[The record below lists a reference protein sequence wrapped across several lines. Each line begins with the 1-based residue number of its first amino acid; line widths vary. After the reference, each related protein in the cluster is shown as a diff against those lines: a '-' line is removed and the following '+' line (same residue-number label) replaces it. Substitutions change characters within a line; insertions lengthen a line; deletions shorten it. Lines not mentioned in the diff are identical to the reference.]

1 MLGQIIR
8 EAAGNLM
15 AAKQRTLLALIG
27 IVIGAG
33 SVIAMI
39 NVGQMVQQQALLQFQ
54 ALGPDLVN
62 ITIESGMSMGRPG
75 GGMGG
80 MGGMGGDRAGL
91 PPDVALELIRGTP
104 GLTMASP
111 LITANASMVRDGR
124 PVHAQMMAGTS
135 ALLNLTGVT
144 MAEGR
149 FISDIDD
156 SEPFI
161 AGARGAM
168 ERTFGELNTPP
179 ENPLRVGESLR
190 VGGSLFTVIGTFD
203 AGGYNPLLGFQPS
216 NALFIP
222 LHAARRVSDRPLV
235 SQIIGR
241 MGMGITPPDVERQ
254 MRDRLLALG
263 RTEHAS
269 VRSAEELMQAMQQQ
283 MRLFTLLL
291 GAVGSI
297 SLVVGGVGVMN
308 IMLVSVMERRREIGL
323 RLAIGA
329 RPREITWLFLI
340 ESILLSALG
349 GGLGLVLGLGASYLF
364 GSLTNTPF
372 FPSQLAAL
380 VGVLVSASVGVFF
393 GYYPARRASRLDPIE
408 ALRSE

>member
-1 MLGQIIR
+1 MFGQIIR

-39 NVGQMVQQQALLQFQ
+39 NVGQMVKQQALLQFQ
-54 ALGPDLVN
+54 ALGPDMLN
-62 ITIESGMSMGRPG
+62 ITIEAPPSMTGGQPG
-75 GGMGG
+75 GGRGG
-80 MGGMGGDRAGL
+80 GGRGGL
-91 PPDVALELIRGTP
+91 PIDVALDLIARTP
-104 GLTMASP
+104 GLAVASP
-111 LITANASMVRDGR
+111 LIMANASMVRDGR
-124 PVHAQMMAGTS
+124 PVYGQMMAGTS
-135 ALLNLTGVT
+135 ALLDLTGVT

-149 FISDIDD
+149 FISDIDG

-168 ERTFGELNTPP
+168 EQTFGMSMGPP
-179 ENPLRVGESLR
+179 KAPLRVGEALR
-190 VGGSLFTVIGTFD
+190 VGGSLFTVVGTFD
-203 AGGYNPLLGFQPS
+203 AGGFNPLLGFQPS

-222 LHAARRVSDRPLV
+222 LHAARRVTDSPVV

-241 MGMGITPPDVERQ
+241 MAPGMTPQAIEAQLREA
-254 MRDRLLALG
+254 LAAQG
-263 RTEHAS
+263 RTERAT
-269 VRSAEELMQAMQQQ
+269 VRSAEELMQAMESQ

-291 GAVGSI
+291 GAIGSI

-329 RPREITWLFLI
+329 RPKEITWLFLI
-340 ESILLSALG
+340 ESVLLSG
-349 GGLGLVLGLGASYLF
+349 VGGLAGLILGLGASYLF
-364 GSLTNTPF
+364 GNFTSTPF
-372 FPSQLAAL
+372 FPSELAAL
-380 VGVLVSASVGVFF
+380 VGVVVSGSVGVFF
-393 GYYPARRASRLDPIE
+393 GYYPARRAARLDPIE
-408 ALRSE
+408 ALRAE

>member
-1 MLGQIIR
+1 MFGQIIR

-75 GGMGG
+75 GGMAGLG
-80 MGGMGGDRAGL
+80 GGDRAGL

-104 GLTMASP
+104 GLTVASP

-135 ALLNLTGVT
+135 ALLDLTGVT

-149 FISDIDD
+149 FISDFDD

-168 ERTFGELNTPP
+168 ERTFGEMNKPP
-179 ENPLRVGESLR
+179 ENPLRVGEALR
-190 VGGSLFTVIGTFD
+190 VGGSLFTIIGTFD

-222 LHAARRVSDRPLV
+222 LLAARRVSDRPLV

-241 MGMGITPPDVERQ
+241 MGVGVTPPDIEIQ

-263 RTEHAS
+263 RTERAS

>member
-8 EAAGNLM
+8 EAAGNLL
-15 AAKQRTLLALIG
+15 AAKQRTILALIG

-39 NVGQMVQQQALLQFQ
+39 NVGQMVQKQALLQFQ
-54 ALGPDLVN
+54 SLGPDLVN
-62 ITIESGMSMGRPG
+62 ITIEAGFSGRPG
-75 GGMGG
+75 AMGG
-80 MGGMGGDRAGL
+80 RGGGQQGGL
-91 PPDVALELIRGTP
+91 PPTVALDLIRNVP
-104 GLTMASP
+104 ALVSASP
-111 LITANASMVRDGR
+111 LIAANASIVRDGR
-124 PVHAQMMAGTS
+124 PVFGQMMAGTA
-135 ALLNLTGVT
+135 ALLDLTGVT
-144 MAEGR
+144 MTDGR
-149 FISDIDD
+149 FVSDIDD

-161 AGARGAM
+161 AGSRSAF
-168 ERTFGELNTPP
+168 EQLFGENAAEPKD
-179 ENPLRVGESLR
+179 PLRVGEALR
-190 VGGSLFTVIGTFD
+190 VGGSLFTVVGTFK

-222 LHAARRVSDRPLV
+222 LNAARRVTDKPSV
-235 SQIIGR
+235 QQIIGR
-241 MGMGITPPDVERQ
+241 MGAGVRPADVELQ
-254 MRDRLLALG
+254 MRERLTALG
-263 RTEHAS
+263 RTERAS
-269 VRSAEELMQAMQQQ
+269 VRSAEELMETMQQQ

-340 ESILLSALG
+340 ESILLSAVG
-349 GGLGLVLGLGASYLF
+349 GVLGLILGLGASYIF
-364 GSLTNTPF
+364 GNFTGTPF

-408 ALRSE
+408 ALRAE